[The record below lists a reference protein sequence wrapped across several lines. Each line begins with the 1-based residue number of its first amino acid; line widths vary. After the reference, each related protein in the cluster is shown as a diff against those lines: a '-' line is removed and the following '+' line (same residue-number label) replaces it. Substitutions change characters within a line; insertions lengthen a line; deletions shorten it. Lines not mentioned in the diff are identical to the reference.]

1 MLRGLQPG
9 VDITGERMKK
19 RILAFGEILWD
30 ILPDKTILGGA
41 PFNFAYRVNSLGDEG
56 LFVSSLGLDE
66 LGESAHEHVRRLGM
80 DTSLLQRSPEFPTGT
95 VNVSFDQNHMPDY
108 VINPGVAYDHIKL
121 SPDLLTAA
129 AGIDCLCF
137 GTLIQRAEESRKT
150 LYALIEEVPGAVR
163 FIDIN
168 LRKDCYSRETI
179 IYSLEKANI
188 LKLNDDE
195 VFKLREILGIPG
207 GTFPGFCEH
216 IIDEFSLDTVLVT
229 FGDSGAF
236 ARSAGGEE
244 VYVPGYRIDLA
255 DSLGAGDAFSAAFVH
270 SLLKGCSL
278 QEACDLGNA
287 LGALVSTTH
296 GATAVI
302 SKREVSRF
310 MESDPG
316 RKYHPEFS

>member
-1 MLRGLQPG
+1 MLWGRSFPSGYY
-9 VDITGERMKK
+9 GERMKK
-19 RILAFGEILWD
+19 RILAYGEILWD

-41 PFNFAYRVNSLGDEG
+41 PFNFAYRANSLGDEG
-56 LFVSSLGLDE
+56 LFASSLGLDE
-66 LGESAHEHVRRLGM
+66 LGESALEHLSKLGM
-80 DTSLLQRSPEFPTGT
+80 DSSLLQRNPEFPTGT
-95 VNVSFDQNHMPDY
+95 VDVSFDENHMPDY

-121 SPDLLTAA
+121 SRDLLTAA
-129 AGIDCLCF
+129 AGVDCLCF

-150 LYALIEEVPGAVR
+150 LYAMIEEAHGALR
-163 FIDIN
+163 FLDIN

-179 IYSLEKANI
+179 VYSMEKAGI

-195 VFKLREILGIPG
+195 VLKLREILGIPG
-207 GTFPGFCEH
+207 GTFPGFCEYM
-216 IIDEFSLDTVLVT
+216 IDEFSLDKVLIT

-236 ARSAGGEE
+236 ARSSEGEE
-244 VYVPGYRIDLA
+244 VYVPGYQIILA

-270 SLLKGCSL
+270 SLLKGRSL
-278 QEACDLGNA
+278 KEACNLGNA

-302 SKREVSRF
+302 SDEVVASF
-310 MESDPG
+310 MDSDPG